1 MPEQTS
7 VTTRLLKLLLPPL
20 IPILCLCTCL
30 RVEMNSP
37 RLYTQGFD
45 RYDISAAT
53 GLSTEQLNAVATRLI
68 RYFNSLDAT
77 PQMQLEFS
85 AGRTSDLFHDYEVI
99 HLADVKHLFAFNS
112 GLQSLA
118 LLLVVI
124 LCAAGLSSGRRLEV
138 AAALRSG
145 ALITLVLLAV
155 TATLFASD
163 FDWMFIGFHLV
174 AFDNSFWQLNPLTDY
189 LVVLFPWGF
198 WQDMS
203 LLAGVATG
211 VMAGTIGMAARLL
224 RRGCTSAP
232 HVQQT

>member
-1 MPEQTS
+1 
-7 VTTRLLKLLLPPL
+7 
-20 IPILCLCTCL
+20 
-30 RVEMNSP
+30 MNSP

-45 RYDISAAT
+45 RYNISAAT
-53 GLSTEQLNAVATRLI
+53 GLTTEQLNTVATRLI

-85 AGRTSDLFHDYEVI
+85 SGRTSNLFHDYEVI
-99 HLADVKHLFAFNS
+99 HLADVKRLFAFNS
-112 GLQSLA
+112 GLQALT

-138 AAALRSG
+138 AVGLRNG
-145 ALITLVLLAV
+145 ALATLVLLAV
-155 TATLFASD
+155 TATLFVSD

-211 VMAGTIGMAARLL
+211 VMAAAIGMAARLV
-224 RRGCTSAP
+224 RRGSASPP
-232 HVQQT
+232 HVQRT

>member
-1 MPEQTS
+1 
-7 VTTRLLKLLLPPL
+7 
-20 IPILCLCTCL
+20 
-30 RVEMNSP
+30 MNSP

-53 GLSTEQLNAVATRLI
+53 GLSTEQLNAVAARLT

-99 HLADVKHLFAFNS
+99 HLADVKRLFAFNS
-112 GLQSLA
+112 GLQALT

-124 LCAAGLSSGRRLEV
+124 LCAAGLSFGRRLEV
-138 AAALRSG
+138 AVGLRNG
-145 ALITLVLLAV
+145 ALATLVLLAV
-155 TATLFASD
+155 TATLFVSD
-163 FDWMFIGFHLV
+163 FDWMFIGFHLI
-174 AFDNSFWQLNPLTDY
+174 AFDNSFWQLNPRTDY

-211 VMAGTIGMAARLL
+211 AMAGAIGAAARLL
-224 RRGCTSAP
+224 RRCRTSAS